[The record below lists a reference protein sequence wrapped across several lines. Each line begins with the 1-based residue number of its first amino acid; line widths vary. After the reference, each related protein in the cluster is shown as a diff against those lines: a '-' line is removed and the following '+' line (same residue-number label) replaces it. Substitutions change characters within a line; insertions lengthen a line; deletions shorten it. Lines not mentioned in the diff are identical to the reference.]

1 MKACILG
8 LLVLWQLLGLPA
20 QAATPEPEA
29 SEDQVSFQVDVERD
43 VENDRAVATL
53 SATAEDRDPAR
64 LAQHINEA
72 MSWALEQ
79 LRGQTV
85 ITTRSG
91 TYRTYPVYDDRKI
104 VRWRAV
110 QELQLESGDIE
121 RLARMIGVLQEHLQV
136 QAMQFLVSAAERREV
151 ESALTEEALL
161 AFRQRAEVIRKA
173 LGASG
178 YRLVDVNINSGGP
191 RSSPLMRAEVMSAS
205 RAGVASPALEQGTS
219 SITVQVNGRIR
230 LLRD

>member
-1 MKACILG
+1 MKAYIFG
-8 LLVLWQLLGLPA
+8 LLALWQLIGLPA
-20 QAATPEPEA
+20 LAAT
-29 SEDQVSFQVDVERD
+29 SGTDVIEDQVSFQVDVERD

-53 SATAEDRDPAR
+53 NATAEDRDSAR

-79 LRGQTV
+79 LQGQTV

-121 RLARMIGVLQEHLQV
+121 RLAQMIGVLQERLQV
-136 QAMQFLVSAAERREV
+136 QAMQFLVSAVERREV

-161 AFRQRAEVIRKA
+161 AFRQRAEVIRRA
-173 LGASG
+173 LGASA
-178 YRLVDVNINSGGP
+178 YRLVDVNINTGGP
-191 RSSPLMRAEVMSAS
+191 RPPSLMRAEVMAAS
-205 RAGVASPALEQGTS
+205 RASVASPALEQGTS